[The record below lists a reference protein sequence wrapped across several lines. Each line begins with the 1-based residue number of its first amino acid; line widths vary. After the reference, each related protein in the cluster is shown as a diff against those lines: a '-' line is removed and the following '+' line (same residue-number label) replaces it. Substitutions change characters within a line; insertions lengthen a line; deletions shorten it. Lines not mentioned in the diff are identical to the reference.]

1 MIIWG
6 REKRLRV
13 LIGALTVGVAL
24 LPYLLVAQQV
34 AGAQLRILDTA
45 GLMRATKVVVESAN
59 VKISLDE
66 AGTVT
71 GECVATNL
79 DGLAAERRAPISPN
93 GQCSFEKL
101 SAGSWQVQVPG
112 AVRWRAQIL

>member
-1 MIIWG
+1 MITG
-6 REKRLRV
+6 VREKRLQRLAV
-13 LIGALTVGVAL
+13 AFCVGVAL
-24 LPYLLVAQQV
+24 FPYVVVAQQV

-59 VKISLDE
+59 VQISVDE
-66 AGTVT
+66 ASTVT

-101 SAGSWQVQVPG
+101 SAGSWQVKVPG
-112 AVRWRAQIL
+112 AVRWRAKIL

>member
-1 MIIWG
+1 MF
-6 REKRLRV
+6 
-13 LIGALTVGVAL
+13 
-24 LPYLLVAQQV
+24 PYLLVAQQV
-34 AGAQLRILDTA
+34 AGSQLRILDTA

-59 VKISLDE
+59 VRISFEE

-71 GECVATNL
+71 GECVVTNL

-93 GQCSFEKL
+93 GECSFEKL
-101 SAGSWQVQVPG
+101 SAGSWQVKVPG